1 MLYRETDGTFERSVS
16 MDQDSKDLFII
27 NQSKA
32 QRQSKVK
39 RSVSQIIY
47 SEMVEWYILNNSVKK
62 KKGRNNRDDDDE
74 SAEPAQFRID
84 GGTYENERSIIS
96 YRPRSLGASL
106 LRSFAPR
113 DRSSLGAKL
122 LRIEAP

>member
-1 MLYRETDGTFERSVS
+1 
-16 MDQDSKDLFII
+16 
-27 NQSKA
+27 
-32 QRQSKVK
+32 
-39 RSVSQIIY
+39 
-47 SEMVEWYILNNSVKK
+47 MVEWYILNNSVKK

-106 LRSFAPR
+106 LRSFAPKELV
-113 DRSSLGAKL
+113 DL
-122 LRIEAP
+122 LLNLLNKTLSVNLFLN

>member
-1 MLYRETDGTFERSVS
+1 MAHLSAASVWTKIVKTF
-16 MDQDSKDLFII
+16 LLLT
-27 NQSKA
+27 
-32 QRQSKVK
+32 KVK

-96 YRPRSLGASL
+96 YRPRS
-106 LRSFAPR
+106 
-113 DRSSLGAKL
+113 
-122 LRIEAP
+122 

>member
-39 RSVSQIIY
+39 RSVSQ
-47 SEMVEWYILNNSVKK
+47 K
-62 KKGRNNRDDDDE
+62 
-74 SAEPAQFRID
+74 
-84 GGTYENERSIIS
+84 
-96 YRPRSLGASL
+96 
-106 LRSFAPR
+106 
-113 DRSSLGAKL
+113 
-122 LRIEAP
+122 